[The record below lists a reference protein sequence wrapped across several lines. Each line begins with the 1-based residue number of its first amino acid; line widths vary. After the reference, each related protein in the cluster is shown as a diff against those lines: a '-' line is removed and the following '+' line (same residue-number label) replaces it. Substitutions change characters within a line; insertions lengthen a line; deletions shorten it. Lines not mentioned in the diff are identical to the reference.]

1 MADKELE
8 SAKPK
13 ARGVHRNL
21 FKDTLSRALL
31 AEDGKL
37 LRKMSERLI
46 EMAISNSLTPS
57 EQLAAIKLI
66 IERVDGRA
74 KEAPDE
80 STEDQK
86 PTTGLFKI
94 VKVE

>member
-1 MADKELE
+1 MADNNLAP
-8 SAKPK
+8 S
-13 ARGVHRNL
+13 RVQGVNRTL

-37 LRKMSERLI
+37 LRKLSERLI
-46 EMAISNSLTPS
+46 DMAISPSLTPS

-66 IERVDGRA
+66 IERVDGKPR
-74 KEAPDE
+74 EAPVE
-80 STEDQK
+80 GLEDQK

>member
-1 MADKELE
+1 MSNKDLE
-8 SAKPK
+8 AVKPK
-13 ARGVHRNL
+13 MRGVHRNL
-21 FKDTLSRALL
+21 FKDTLARALL

-46 EMAISNSLTPS
+46 EMAISPNMTPS

-80 STEDQK
+80 ETGDNK
-86 PTTGLFKI
+86 PTAGLFKI